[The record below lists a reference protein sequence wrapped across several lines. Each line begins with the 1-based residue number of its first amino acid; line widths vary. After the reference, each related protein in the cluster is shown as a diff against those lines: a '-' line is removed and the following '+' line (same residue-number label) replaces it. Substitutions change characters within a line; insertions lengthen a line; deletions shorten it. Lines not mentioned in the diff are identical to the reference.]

1 MIKSSS
7 KILACVQLMSSH
19 CDEIW
24 GRTCSRME
32 GRLDLDQ
39 RYWHALSSC
48 QISVMK
54 YGDVFVVGWKGDQIF
69 LKDTGMCSV
78 DVKSL

>member
-7 KILACVQLMSSH
+7 KILVCVQLMARH

-24 GRTCSRME
+24 GRTCSGME
-32 GRLDLDQ
+32 GRLNLDQ
-39 RYWHALSSC
+39 RYWHVLSSC

-54 YGDVFVVGWKGDQIF
+54 YGEVLVVGWKGDQIF
-69 LKDTGMCSV
+69 LKDIGVCSV
-78 DVKSL
+78 PIKSV